1 MVAMFPAV
9 ESQDM
14 ENPETLPLTDAQK
27 DELERRWRALE
38 ANPDE
43 GESWETLKKTLLA
56 QVPLPARGER
66 VPRSG
71 G

>member
-1 MVAMFPAV
+1 
-9 ESQDM
+9 M
-14 ENPETLPLTDAQK
+14 ENPQTLPLTDAQK

-43 GESWETLKKTLLA
+43 GEPWETLKKTLLA

-66 VPRSG
+66 VP
-71 G
+71 